1 MSETPEYVL
10 DREFDAP
17 REVVWRA
24 WTDPEILHRWYGPG
38 VETTI
43 HNFDLRPG
51 GTWLNEMDFGGK
63 SDYQRM
69 EFVEV
74 KEPEKLVWNHCSADA
89 DWNVAS
95 NPMMPDWPTKLL
107 TTVTF
112 EAVGDKTKVRLSQIP
127 IDASEAELACFAQMM
142 SNMDGGWGSGYKII
156 DEILL
161 ELQAG

>member
-1 MSETPEYVL
+1 MSDVPEYVL

-17 REVVWRA
+17 RELVWRA
-24 WTDPEILHRWYGPG
+24 WTDPELLAQWYGPG

-74 KEPEKLVWNHCSADA
+74 TEPEKIVWNHCSADA
-89 DWNVAS
+89 DWNVGP
-95 NPMMPDWPTKLL
+95 NPMMPDWPAKLL

-112 EAVGDKTKVRLSQIP
+112 IESDGKTTVRLSQIP
-127 IDASEAELACFAQMM
+127 VDATEKECETFAQMM
-142 SNMDGGWGSGYKII
+142 SNMDGGWGSGYKVI
-156 DEILL
+156 DEILQ
-161 ELQAG
+161 ELANE